1 MAYQLSNSIKSKIE
15 REAAKYPSR
24 RAAVKSALLYAQQD
38 HGWVSE
44 EVIAAVA
51 EVLQLEPIQVLEVAT
66 FYDMFYT
73 DPVGRHQIR
82 VCTNVSCMLR
92 GADVVMDHL
101 KSRLNIDIGETTDDG
116 RFSLFEAECLGA
128 CGNAPMLVCSDRYF
142 EDLSTEKVDE
152 MLAILG

>member
-1 MAYQLSNSIKSKIE
+1 MSGQIVQKENDGSLNGD
-15 REAAKYPSR
+15 
-24 RAAVKSALLYAQQD
+24 LMQ
-38 HGWVSE
+38 
-44 EVIAAVA
+44 AVA
-51 EVLQLEPIQVLEVAT
+51 DYLDMPAISVQEVAT

-116 RFSLFEAECLGA
+116 RFSLFEADSLG
-128 CGNAPMLVCSDRYF
+128 L
-142 EDLSTEKVDE
+142 LS
-152 MLAILG
+152 LAN